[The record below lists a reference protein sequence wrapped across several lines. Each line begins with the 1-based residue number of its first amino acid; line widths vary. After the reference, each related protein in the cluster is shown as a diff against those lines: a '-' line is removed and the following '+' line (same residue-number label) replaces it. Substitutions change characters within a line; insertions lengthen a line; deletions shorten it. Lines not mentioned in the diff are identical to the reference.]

1 MDLGN
6 VTIKLINTS
15 NKTLEAMLKILEDL
29 QEFQDSMTIKH
40 GRKDARKRRTVAMDN
55 HKKSWVMMEA
65 GHRSLGST

>member
-1 MDLGN
+1 

-40 GRKDARKRRTVAMDN
+40 GRKDATKRRTVAMDN
-55 HKKSWVMMEA
+55 HKKSSVMMEA